1 MIRTSGTPGAIRL
14 VPGGQLP
21 RGSSPPAGAV
31 TCHTCGLADPVG
43 VDDPSPRLSWS
54 ARPVRSERLSVSTGG
69 REVWARDL
77 PAGTSW
83 ADVPEDVLEPLT
95 SYTWSVAGHLGG
107 TFVTGLRAAGA
118 WDAPWIGDGGHDP
131 DRRSREPGEDE
142 GCGRAYGTDEDD
154 GGSGRDGEGAVR
166 LRGTF
171 GWRPRPGRAWLAT
184 TALGV
189 YRVLLNGER
198 LGDEEFAPGWTDY
211 GHRVRYR
218 LADVTALLREG
229 ENLLEFWLAPGW
241 YAGHVAAGG
250 PRRYGDRPAASAR
263 LLLRDQDGLHPLA
276 ATGPG
281 WTAADLGRP
290 RADLVMGET
299 VHLTPPPGAGET
311 NRHEPPSGAGGTD
324 RLGPLTGPDG
334 IVRAGQGAP
343 SCADRAVAVVEPPG
357 LLVEADPA
365 PPVREIATLAAVS
378 VTEPVPGVQVLDF
391 GRNVVGR
398 LRLRVDAPEP
408 VRLVVRHGEE
418 LAATGRLYDAN
429 LRTAE
434 QRDEFVL
441 PAGRHVAE
449 PAFTFHG
456 FRYAEVTGWPGGMS
470 AGDAEAVLLSSALP
484 VTGTLTASDPAV
496 RQLVSNIV
504 ASAEGNLLSVPTDC
518 PQRDERT
525 GWTADISVFASTLSF
540 LRHTQA
546 FLSGWVTTLIDGQR
560 ADGAVPHVAPVLPE
574 YGFDSPVWSDAIV
587 EVPWLLWRRYG
598 DDRTLRRAYGPM
610 RRWADYCLAQCDDGL
625 RPGRALGDWLAP
637 GSVETPKSLIAT
649 AALARSLRL
658 IADVAGVLG
667 EPHAREYGEASTVV
681 SGAFQRAF
689 LSGHRL
695 RTETQTGYAL
705 ALAWDLVPPENR
717 AGTAEALAELVGAD
731 GHRLMTGFV
740 GTPLLLPALSETGHH
755 DVACRIFNQEGHPS
769 WRYQLRAGATSMWER
784 WDAWHHRQGMHTP
797 TMNSFNH
804 YAYGCVGDWLFRH
817 VAGIGDDPRG
827 VNGGFTEPLLR
838 PGPVPLLR
846 EAHAR
851 YDSPA
856 GTVESGWHAGP
867 DGLRFVFSVPPGV
880 TARAVLPVNGTWD
893 GMTVNGTFLMGLA
906 GELPTRRLADG
917 SCSMDLPSGR
927 WSITAPAAAAEPLL
941 QAWDDL

>member
-1 MIRTSGTPGAIRL
+1 MIHVPGTPGMARA
-14 VPGGQLP
+14 VSGGQVP
-21 RGSSPPAGAV
+21 VGSSPPAEAV
-31 TCHTCGLADPVG
+31 ACHTCGLTDPVG
-43 VDDPSPRLSWS
+43 VDDPSPRLSWA
-54 ARPVRSERLSVSTGG
+54 ARLLHPERLTVSTGG

-77 PAGTSW
+77 PPGTSW
-83 ADVPEDVLEPLT
+83 ADVPEEVLEPLT
-95 SYTWSVAGHLGG
+95 PYTWSVAGHLGG
-107 TFVTGLRAAGA
+107 TFVTGLRAGGA
-118 WDAPWIGDGGHDP
+118 WDAPWVEDGGNE
-131 DRRSREPGEDE
+131 S
-142 GCGRAYGTDEDD
+142 
-154 GGSGRDGEGAVR
+154 GEGAVR

-171 GWRPRPGRAWLAT
+171 GWEPRPGRVWLAT

-189 YRVLLNGER
+189 YRALLNGER
-198 LGDEEFAPGWTDY
+198 LGDEELAPGWTDY
-211 GHRVRYR
+211 GRRVRYR
-218 LADVTALLREG
+218 LADVTALLRTG
-229 ENLLEFWLAPGW
+229 ENLLEIWLAPGW

-250 PRRYGDRPAASAR
+250 PRRYGDHPAASAR
-263 LLLRDQDGLHPLA
+263 LFLRDPEGVHPLA

-281 WTAADLGRP
+281 WTAGDLGMP

-299 VHLTPPPGAGET
+299 ARLVSSPDLEPSPRTGETPPGRE
-311 NRHEPPSGAGGTD
+311 
-324 RLGPLTGPDG
+324 
-334 IVRAGQGAP
+334 
-343 SCADRAVAVVEPPG
+343 RAVAVAQPPPG

-365 PPVREIATLAAVS
+365 PPVREIGTLAAVS
-378 VTEPVPGVQVLDF
+378 VTEPVPGVHLLDF

-398 LRLRVDAPEP
+398 LRLRIDTPHP
-408 VRLVVRHGEE
+408 VHLVVRHGEE
-418 LAATGRLYDAN
+418 LTATGRLYDAN

-434 QRDEFVL
+434 QRDEFLL

-449 PAFTFHG
+449 PVFTFHG

-470 AGDAEAVLLSSALP
+470 EGDAEAVLLSSALP

-496 RQLVSNIV
+496 RQLLSNIV
-504 ASAEGNLLSVPTDC
+504 ASAEGNLLSVPMDC
-518 PQRDERT
+518 PQRDERA

-560 ADGAVPHVAPVLPE
+560 RDGAVPHVAPVLPE

-610 RRWADYCLAQCDDGL
+610 RRWADYCLAQCDDGV

-637 GSVETPKSLIAT
+637 GTVETPKSLIAT

-667 EPHAREYGEASTVV
+667 EPHAREYGEASTMV

-689 LSGHRL
+689 LTEHRL

-705 ALAWDLVPPENR
+705 ALAWDLVSPEHR
-717 AGTAEALAELVGAD
+717 ARTAAALAELVRAD

-740 GTPLLLPALSETGHH
+740 GTPLLLPTLSETGHH
-755 DVACRIFNQEGHPS
+755 DVACRVFNQEGHPS

-784 WDAWHHRQGMHTP
+784 WDAWHHRRGMHTP

-817 VAGIGDDPRG
+817 VAGVGDDPRG

-846 EAHAR
+846 QAHAR

-856 GTVESGWHAGP
+856 GTVESGWRAGP
-867 DGLRFVFSVPPGV
+867 DGLQFVFRVPPGV
-880 TARAVLPVNGTWD
+880 TARAVLPVHGTWD

-906 GELPTRRLADG
+906 ERLPTRRLADG
-917 SCSMDLPSGR
+917 SCSLELPSGR
-927 WSITAPAAAAEPLL
+927 WSITAPAAAADPLL
-941 QAWDDL
+941 SAWDEL